1 MATKMP
7 QRPKNLLQQ
16 IICDADLDYLGRND
30 FFILSEKLHK
40 EFIEYKIACN
50 DEEWKKSRIA
60 FFQSH
65 TYFTKSQNERR
76 NAGKKAHFDFLRIV
90 EKICKY

>member
-50 DEEWKKSRIA
+50 DEEWKNQGLL
-60 FFQSH
+60 FFNPILIL
-65 TYFTKSQNERR
+65 QNRKMR
-76 NAGKKAHFDFLRIV
+76 DVTPAKRLTLIF
-90 EKICKY
+90 